1 MLRKLVNVLL
11 AMTFVMA
18 GAVNANDSSSAD
30 LILTNAKVYT
40 LSWPE
45 PDGSGHP
52 HSDAPYQKGQWRP
65 DASTVVIRN
74 QRIIA
79 VGSERLV
86 EQWRGKLTD
95 VRDLNGATVIP
106 GLVDSH
112 VHIAE
117 LGEILSRI
125 NLMDVTTPQEAI
137 GRIKQT
143 KPAMQ
148 AGHWIIGQ
156 GWDEGAWA
164 DNYPSRQLLD
174 KHFPDNPVVLKSL
187 HGFAVWTNSKAL
199 EVIGIDRST
208 AEPSGG
214 KILKD
219 NTGKPTGIFLNRA
232 TPLILE
238 AIPEPSEQEWEN
250 WILKGLQQ
258 MSKDGF
264 VAIHQAGATERH
276 IRAFQSLQA
285 KGQLPIRV
293 YAMLSAREPALAD
306 HWMKQGPL
314 VDNDGWL
321 DVRSVKAYYDGALGS
336 RGARLLSDYSD
347 KPGHQGVSGSGYGF
361 DYERVT
367 QLMHAGFQVG
377 IHAIGDAGNREV
389 LNFIEKV
396 YKSNPNAASLRHRIE
411 HAQVIHPNDFERF
424 KQLELVASMEPP
436 HAVEDK
442 DWAETRIGTDR
453 IKGAYA
459 WRRLRQL
466 GVPITFNSDLPGSD
480 HRIGYGL
487 HAAVNR
493 QDKQFNPAE
502 GWYRDQALT
511 IEESIR
517 SYTQV
522 AAYAAFREDE
532 SGDIS
537 AGKWADLTVLNND
550 PFTQQASE
558 LIKNQPRMTI
568 VAGKIVYE
576 QWNQE
581 N

>member
-1 MLRKLVNVLL
+1 MHQKLIPFFFAFAL
-11 AMTFVMA
+11 VMV
-18 GAVNANDSSSAD
+18 GAVNATGSPAAD

-40 LSWPE
+40 LSWPQ
-45 PDGSGHP
+45 PNASGKP
-52 HSDAPYQKGQWRP
+52 HQAAPFSNGQWQP
-65 DASTVVIRN
+65 DASTVVVHRGKIV
-74 QRIIA
+74 A
-79 VGSERLV
+79 VGAQQLV
-86 EQWRGKLTD
+86 EQWRGTETVVK
-95 VRDLNGATVIP
+95 DLQQATVIP

-117 LGEILSRI
+117 LGEVLSRI
-125 NLMDVTTPQEAI
+125 NLMGVTTPQEAI
-137 GRIKQT
+137 ERIKQT
-143 KPAMQ
+143 KPLMQ
-148 AGHWIIGQ
+148 AGQWIIGQ

-164 DNYPSRQLLD
+164 DNYPTRQLLD
-174 KHFPDNPVVLKSL
+174 QHFPDNPVVLKSL

-199 EVIGIDRST
+199 EVIGINQST
-208 AEPSGG
+208 EAPSGG
-214 KILKD
+214 KILQD
-219 NTGKPTGIFLNRA
+219 TAGRPTGIFLNRA
-232 TPLILE
+232 TPLILD
-238 AIPEPSEQEWEN
+238 AIPEPSEQEWEG

-276 IRAFQSLQA
+276 IRAFQSLKA

-293 YAMLSAREPALAD
+293 YAMLSAREPALVD
-306 HWMKQGPL
+306 HWIKQGPL
-314 VDNDGWL
+314 VDADGWL

-336 RGARLLSDYSD
+336 RGARLLSDYTD
-347 KPGHQGVSGSGYGF
+347 KPGYQGVSGSGYGF
-361 DYERVT
+361 DYEGVT
-367 QLMHAGFQVG
+367 QLIKAGFQVG

-396 YKSNPNAASLRHRIE
+396 YQTYPKAINLRHRIE
-411 HAQVIHPNDFERF
+411 HAQVIHANDFKRF
-424 KQLELVASMEPP
+424 KQLNLVASMEPP

-442 DWAETRIGTDR
+442 DWAETRLGEER

-459 WRRLRQL
+459 WRRLQQL

-493 QDKQFNPAE
+493 QDKQFKPE
-502 GWYRDQALT
+502 GGWYKEQALT

-522 AAYAAFREDE
+522 AAYAAFRETE

-537 AGKWADLTVLNND
+537 KGKWADLTVSNSD
-550 PFTQQASE
+550 PFTQEAVE
-558 LIKNQPRMTI
+558 LIKIQPRMTI

-576 QWNQE
+576 KTDQE
-581 N
+581 D

>member
-1 MLRKLVNVLL
+1 MHQKLFSFFFAFAL
-11 AMTFVMA
+11 VMV
-18 GAVNANDSSSAD
+18 GAVNATGSPAAD

-40 LSWPE
+40 LSWPQ
-45 PDGSGHP
+45 PNASGKP
-52 HSDAPYQKGQWRP
+52 HQAAPFSNGQWQP
-65 DASTVVIRN
+65 DASTVVVHRGKIV
-74 QRIIA
+74 A
-79 VGSERLV
+79 VGAQQLV
-86 EQWRGKLTD
+86 EQWRGTATVVK
-95 VRDLNGATVIP
+95 DLQQATVIP

-117 LGEILSRI
+117 LGEVLSRI
-125 NLMDVTTPQEAI
+125 NLMGVTTPQEAI
-137 GRIKQT
+137 ERIKQT
-143 KPAMQ
+143 KPLMQ
-148 AGHWIIGQ
+148 AGQWIIGQ

-164 DNYPSRQLLD
+164 DNYPTRQLLD
-174 KHFPDNPVVLKSL
+174 QHFPDNPVVLKSL

-199 EVIGIDRST
+199 EVIGINQST
-208 AEPSGG
+208 EAPSGG
-214 KILKD
+214 KILQD
-219 NTGKPTGIFLNRA
+219 TAGRPTGIFLNRA
-232 TPLILE
+232 TPLILD
-238 AIPEPSEQEWEN
+238 AIPEPSEQEWEG

-276 IRAFQSLQA
+276 IRAFQSLKA

-293 YAMLSAREPALAD
+293 YAMLSAREPALVD
-306 HWMKQGPL
+306 HWIKQGPL
-314 VDNDGWL
+314 VDADGWL

-336 RGARLLSDYSD
+336 RGARLLSDYTD

-361 DYERVT
+361 DYEGVT
-367 QLMHAGFQVG
+367 QLIKAGFQVG

-396 YKSNPNAASLRHRIE
+396 YQTYPKAINLRHRIE
-411 HAQVIHPNDFERF
+411 HAQVIHANDFKRF
-424 KQLELVASMEPP
+424 KQLNLVASMEPP

-442 DWAETRIGTDR
+442 DWAETRLGEER

-459 WRRLRQL
+459 WRRLQQL

-493 QDKQFNPAE
+493 QDKQFKPE
-502 GWYRDQALT
+502 GGWYKEQALT

-522 AAYAAFREDE
+522 AAYAAFRETE

-537 AGKWADLTVLNND
+537 KGKWADLTVLNND
-550 PFTQQASE
+550 PFTQEAAE
-558 LIKNQPRMTI
+558 LIRIQPRMTI

-576 QWNQE
+576 KTDQE
-581 N
+581 D